1 MIAADLAA
9 VCARID
15 AIDPPAFAPSDLAV
29 SSSDARERPQDAA
42 AFGALV
48 ARESSRLVRESAAE
62 AGVDPRLVA
71 AVTKHESNFDPRAT
85 SATGAAGLMQLMPE
99 TAHDLSVS
107 DRYDPTQNMRGGSR
121 YLRALL
127 DRFHGDVPLAVAAY
141 NAGPGAVEKYGGIPP
156 FAETQAYVRRVMETY
171 RGTGR

>member
-15 AIDPPAFAPSDLAV
+15 TIDPPARTQLDLSVSPSNV
-29 SSSDARERPQDAA
+29 RERTRGAT

-71 AVTKHESNFDPRAT
+71 AVTKTESNFDPRAT
-85 SATGAAGLMQLMPE
+85 SSTGAAGLMQLMPE
-99 TAHDLSVS
+99 TARDLGVD
-107 DRYDPTQNMRGGSR
+107 DRYDAAQNMRGGSR
-121 YLRALL
+121 YLRQLL
-127 DRFHGDVPLAVAAY
+127 DRFHGDIPLAVAAY
-141 NAGPGAVEKYGGIPP
+141 NAGPGAVEKYGGVPP
-156 FAETQAYVRRVMETY
+156 FAETQAYVSRVMERY
-171 RGTGR
+171 RGSDP

>member
-1 MIAADLAA
+1 VISGDLAA

-29 SSSDARERPQDAA
+29 SPSNIRERSQDAA

-48 ARESSRLVRESAAE
+48 ASESSRLVRKSAAE

-71 AVTKHESNFDPRAT
+71 AVTESESNFDPRAT

-99 TAHDLSVS
+99 TARELGVI
-107 DRYDPTQNMRGGSR
+107 DRYDPEQNMRGGSR

-141 NAGPGAVEKYGGIPP
+141 NAGPGAVEKYGGVPP
-156 FAETQAYVRRVMETY
+156 FSETQSYVRRVMETY
-171 RGTGR
+171 RRTDR

>member
-15 AIDPPAFAPSDLAV
+15 AIDPPARATPPAQG
-29 SSSDARERPQDAA
+29 AT

-71 AVTKHESNFDPRAT
+71 AVTKTESNFDPRAT
-85 SATGAAGLMQLMPE
+85 SSTGAAGLMQLMPE
-99 TAHDLSVS
+99 TARDLGVS
-107 DRYDPTQNMRGGSR
+107 DRYDPAQNMRGGSH
-121 YLRALL
+121 YLRQLL
-127 DRFHGDVPLAVAAY
+127 DRFHGDVTLAIAAY
-141 NAGPGAVEKYGGIPP
+141 NAGPGAVEKYGGVPP
-156 FAETQAYVRRVMETY
+156 FAETQAYLTRVMETY
-171 RGTGR
+171 RSAKP